1 MLTGI
6 VIIHVNWNK
15 YNESLVK
22 RGEVLLDFDVID
34 NWPTELEKMNQGK
47 EGRKFVYPDSF
58 IKLLGYMR
66 AYFHLPS
73 YRQTEGVV
81 VREHASNTLPSIPD
95 YSNINRRINR
105 LDIKIDD
112 DANKS
117 SLHDDHFVIVI
128 DSTGI
133 KVSNRGEWIRH
144 KWNVKRGYLKIHLAV
159 DIKKKR
165 ILSLHVTSEQ
175 VHDGKILPELID
187 DIITIKQ
194 NKIVNTVIADGSYDS
209 NKNFQILSFKG
220 IKPAIKIRKNS
231 RCRKVNHYLRNKMVK
246 MQKNNLQN
254 WKVSVNYGKRWIA
267 ETVFSCIKRIFGE
280 YVTAIRFENM
290 IKELILRASLYN
302 WFQSIAII

>member
-1 MLTGI
+1 
-6 VIIHVNWNK
+6 VNWNK

-66 AYFHLPS
+66 AYFHLP
-73 YRQTEGVV
+73 YRQTEGV

-117 SLHDDHFVIVI
+117 SLHDDHFVIAV

-133 KVSNRGEWIRH
+133 KVTNRGEWIRH
-144 KWNVKRGYLKIHLAV
+144 KWNVKRGYLKIHVAV
-159 DIKKKR
+159 DIKKRK
-165 ILSLHVTSEQ
+165 IISLDVTSEQ
-175 VHDGKILPELID
+175 VHDGKVLSELID
-187 DIITIKQ
+187 DITINQ
-194 NKIVNTVIADGSYDS
+194 NKTVESVIADGSYDS
-209 NKNFQILSFKG
+209 NRNFQLLSFKG
-220 IKPAIKIRKNS
+220 IRPAIKVRKNS
-231 RCRKVNHYLRNKMVK
+231 IYRKTNHYLRNKAVQS
-246 MQKNNLQN
+246 QKTDLQQ
-254 WKVSVNYGKRWIA
+254 WKDSVIYGKRWIV
-267 ETVFSCIKRIFGE
+267 ETIFSCIKRMFGE

-290 IKELILRASLYN
+290 VKEIMLKVSLYN
-302 WFQSIAII
+302 WFQSIAIT

>member
-1 MLTGI
+1 M
-6 VIIHVNWNK
+6 NWNK

-66 AYFHLPS
+66 AYFHLP
-73 YRQTEGVV
+73 YRQTEGV

-95 YSNINRRINR
+95 YYSNINRRINR

-117 SLHDDHFVIVI
+117 SLHDDHFVIAI

>member
-1 MLTGI
+1 M
-6 VIIHVNWNK
+6 NWNK

-66 AYFHLPS
+66 AYFHLP
-73 YRQTEGVV
+73 YRQTEGV

-95 YSNINRRINR
+95 YYSNINRRINR

-117 SLHDDHFVIVI
+117 SLHDDHFVIAI

-246 MQKNNLQN
+246 IQKNNLQN